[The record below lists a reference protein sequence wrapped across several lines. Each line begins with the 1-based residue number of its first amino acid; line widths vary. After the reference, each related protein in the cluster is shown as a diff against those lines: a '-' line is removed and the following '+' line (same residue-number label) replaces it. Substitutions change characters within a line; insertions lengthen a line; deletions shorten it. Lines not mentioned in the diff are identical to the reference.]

1 MSPTQPKAPP
11 RNKNG
16 GGPHV
21 TATHTRPASPWTP
34 SPALQKRP
42 EKPQHPHAPS
52 SSSAS
57 RRAAATRHQSPPP
70 PTPASSRSNSPRIE
84 RAPPTGIFL
93 DPSPPRRTS
102 ISGAWGASMSMAFSC
117 AGARLQGRVGMGK
130 CRGGGGGGAAM
141 VRRSGCYLYP
151 SGRRGLGVRG
161 IRAELPPRACADGG
175 GATTSGSTVVVPEAG
190 QVADHAKEVGAVA
203 SPGVLPA
210 EERGEVADVD
220 GSGGNGKLPSGGGG
234 GDGDNGGG
242 GGGGGGDGGDEGD
255 DEFGPILSFDQVVQE
270 VEKRGVSLPSLPADM
285 IEAAKSVG
293 IQKLLLLRYLDMQ
306 ASAWPLG
313 PAIRSCSLLR
323 NRMLVDPSFLFK
335 IGTEIVIDTC
345 CATFAEVQ
353 KRGEEFWSEFELYAA
368 DMLVGVVV
376 NVALVG
382 MLAPYARFGGGSASP
397 GLLGRVRHAYDSLP
411 SSVFEAE
418 RPGYSFSVQQRIGT
432 YFFKGILYGTVG
444 FFCGLVGQGIANLIM
459 TAKRSVKK
467 SDDDVPVPPL
477 LKTSALWG
485 AFLGVSSNTRY
496 QIINGLERVVEA
508 SPVAKRVPAVSLA
521 FTVGVRFANNIYGG
535 MQFVDWA
542 RMTGCQ

>member
-1 MSPTQPKAPP
+1 
-11 RNKNG
+11 
-16 GGPHV
+16 
-21 TATHTRPASPWTP
+21 
-34 SPALQKRP
+34 
-42 EKPQHPHAPS
+42 
-52 SSSAS
+52 
-57 RRAAATRHQSPPP
+57 
-70 PTPASSRSNSPRIE
+70 
-84 RAPPTGIFL
+84 
-93 DPSPPRRTS
+93 
-102 ISGAWGASMSMAFSC
+102 
-117 AGARLQGRVGMGK
+117 
-130 CRGGGGGGAAM
+130 
-141 VRRSGCYLYP
+141 
-151 SGRRGLGVRG
+151 
-161 IRAELPPRACADGG
+161 
-175 GATTSGSTVVVPEAG
+175 
-190 QVADHAKEVGAVA
+190 
-203 SPGVLPA
+203 
-210 EERGEVADVD
+210 
-220 GSGGNGKLPSGGGG
+220 
-234 GDGDNGGG
+234 
-242 GGGGGGDGGDEGD
+242 
-255 DEFGPILSFDQVVQE
+255 
-270 VEKRGVSLPSLPADM
+270 M
-285 IEAAKSVG
+285 IEAAKRVG

-306 ASAWPLG
+306 ASSWPLG

-353 KRGEEFWSEFELYAA
+353 KRGDEFWSEFELYAA

-382 MLAPYARFGGGSASP
+382 MLAPYARFGGGSASQ

-467 SDDDVPVPPL
+467 SEDDVPVPPL

-508 SPVAKRVPAVSLA
+508 SPVAKRVPAASLA

>member
-1 MSPTQPKAPP
+1 
-11 RNKNG
+11 
-16 GGPHV
+16 
-21 TATHTRPASPWTP
+21 
-34 SPALQKRP
+34 
-42 EKPQHPHAPS
+42 
-52 SSSAS
+52 
-57 RRAAATRHQSPPP
+57 
-70 PTPASSRSNSPRIE
+70 
-84 RAPPTGIFL
+84 
-93 DPSPPRRTS
+93 
-102 ISGAWGASMSMAFSC
+102 MAFSC
-117 AGARLQGRVGMGK
+117 ASARLHGRVSAAK
-130 CRGGGGGGAAM
+130 CRGGVSP
-141 VRRSGCYLYP
+141 VRRSSCCLYP
-151 SGRRGLGVRG
+151 SARIGLGVRG
-161 IRAELPPRACADGG
+161 IRAELPPRASADGG
-175 GATTSGSTVVVPEAG
+175 AAAATTSCPAVAVPEAG
-190 QVADHAKEVGAVA
+190 EVAHPVKEVGAVA
-203 SPGVLPA
+203 PLGVLP
-210 EERGEVADVD
+210 EERSEVADVD
-220 GSGGNGKLPSGGGG
+220 GSGGNGKFPPG
-234 GDGDNGGG
+234 GDGDRGGDSG
-242 GGGGGGDGGDEGD
+242 GWDGGDEGD
-255 DEFGPILSFDQVVQE
+255 DEFGPILSFEQVVQE
-270 VEKRGVSLPSLPADM
+270 AEKRGVSLTSLPSDM

-382 MLAPYARFGGGSASP
+382 MLAPYARFGGGSASQ
-397 GLLGRVRHAYDSLP
+397 GLLGRVRHAYDALP

-459 TAKRSVKK
+459 TAKRSVNK
-467 SDDDVPVPPL
+467 SEDDVPVPPL
-477 LKTSALWG
+477 FKTSALWG
-485 AFLGVSSNTRY
+485 AFLGISSNTRY

>member
-1 MSPTQPKAPP
+1 
-11 RNKNG
+11 
-16 GGPHV
+16 
-21 TATHTRPASPWTP
+21 
-34 SPALQKRP
+34 
-42 EKPQHPHAPS
+42 
-52 SSSAS
+52 
-57 RRAAATRHQSPPP
+57 
-70 PTPASSRSNSPRIE
+70 
-84 RAPPTGIFL
+84 
-93 DPSPPRRTS
+93 
-102 ISGAWGASMSMAFSC
+102 MSMAFSC
-117 AGARLQGRVGMGK
+117 AGARLQQGRVGVGK
-130 CRGGGGGGAAM
+130 CRGGGGGGGGAAV
-141 VRRSGCYLYP
+141 VRRSGCCLYP
-151 SGRRGLGVRG
+151 GGRRGLGVRG

-175 GATTSGSTVVVPEAG
+175 GGATTSGSTVAVPDAG
-190 QVADHAKEVGAVA
+190 EVADHVKEVGAVA
-203 SPGVLPA
+203 PPGVLPKG
-210 EERGEVADVD
+210 ERGEVADVD
-220 GSGGNGKLPSGGGG
+220 GSGGNGKLPSSGGG

-242 GGGGGGDGGDEGD
+242 GGGGDGGDGGDEGD

-418 RPGYSFSVQQRIGT
+418 RPGYSFSIQQRIGT

>member
-1 MSPTQPKAPP
+1 
-11 RNKNG
+11 
-16 GGPHV
+16 
-21 TATHTRPASPWTP
+21 
-34 SPALQKRP
+34 
-42 EKPQHPHAPS
+42 
-52 SSSAS
+52 
-57 RRAAATRHQSPPP
+57 
-70 PTPASSRSNSPRIE
+70 
-84 RAPPTGIFL
+84 
-93 DPSPPRRTS
+93 
-102 ISGAWGASMSMAFSC
+102 MSMAFSC
-117 AGARLQGRVGMGK
+117 ASARLHGRVGAAK
-130 CRGGGGGGAAM
+130 CRGGVSL
-141 VRRSGCYLYP
+141 VRRSSSCLYP
-151 SGRRGLGVRG
+151 STRRGVGAKG
-161 IRAELPPRACADGG
+161 IRAELLPRASADGG
-175 GATTSGSTVVVPEAG
+175 AAAGTTSGPAVAVPEAG
-190 QVADHAKEVGAVA
+190 EVAHPVKEVGEVVPP
-203 SPGVLPA
+203 SDLP

-220 GSGGNGKLPSGGGG
+220 GSGGNGKFPPGGNG

-242 GGGGGGDGGDEGD
+242 GGGDGGDEGE
-255 DEFGPILSFDQVVQE
+255 DEFGPILSFEQVVQE
-270 VEKRGVSLPSLPADM
+270 AEKRGVSLPSLPSDM
-285 IEAAKSVG
+285 IEAAKRVG

-353 KRGEEFWSEFELYAA
+353 KRGDEFWSEFELYAA

-382 MLAPYARFGGGSASP
+382 MLAPYARFGVGSASQ

-444 FFCGLVGQGIANLIM
+444 FSCGLVGQGIANLIM

-467 SDDDVPVPPL
+467 SEDDVPVPPL

-508 SPVAKRVPAVSLA
+508 SPVAKRVPAASLA
-521 FTVGVRFANNIYGG
+521 FTFGVRFANNIYGG